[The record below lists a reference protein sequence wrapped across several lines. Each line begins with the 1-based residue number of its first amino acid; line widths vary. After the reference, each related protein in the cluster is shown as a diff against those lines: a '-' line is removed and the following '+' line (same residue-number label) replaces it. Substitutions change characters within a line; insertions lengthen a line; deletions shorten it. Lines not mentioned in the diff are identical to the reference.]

1 MKLGEGSS
9 ATIML
14 RMRGGTQLYR
24 PKHFLGR
31 QDLVTGGILVV
42 VQMVYCWWGI
52 APGAGDILVKVGEL
66 WVEGLNLR
74 AHWVVGQELI

>member
-1 MKLGEGSS
+1 
-9 ATIML
+9 ML
-14 RMRGGTQLYR
+14 RMRGGGTQLYR

-66 WVEGLNLR
+66 WVEVLNLR
-74 AHWVVGQELI
+74 AHLRVVEQELI